1 MRINKFL
8 ASSGIA
14 SRRECDKLISEGR
27 IKVNG
32 KTAVLGTEINDGDEV
47 YADGKPVNLKKNE
60 YYILNKPKGYIC
72 SVSDDKGRKTVL
84 DLMPAN
90 VGRIYPV
97 GRLDYDSEGLL
108 VLTTDGQLAQHLT
121 HPSNAVP
128 KTYLVKIE
136 GTMKESDLN
145 PIRSGIEIDGGYV
158 TKKCK
163 AHIVETNK
171 EYTKIHVT
179 LTEGKNR
186 EVRKMFNAIGKEVTL
201 LKRIKIGELNLSG
214 LDRGAY
220 RKLNKQEVAYL
231 MGL

>member
-97 GRLDYDSEGLL
+97 GRLDYDSE
-108 VLTTDGQLAQHLT
+108 
-121 HPSNAVP
+121 
-128 KTYLVKIE
+128 
-136 GTMKESDLN
+136 
-145 PIRSGIEIDGGYV
+145 
-158 TKKCK
+158 
-163 AHIVETNK
+163 
-171 EYTKIHVT
+171 
-179 LTEGKNR
+179 
-186 EVRKMFNAIGKEVTL
+186 
-201 LKRIKIGELNLSG
+201 
-214 LDRGAY
+214 
-220 RKLNKQEVAYL
+220 
-231 MGL
+231 

>member
-1 MRINKFL
+1 
-8 ASSGIA
+8 
-14 SRRECDKLISEGR
+14 
-27 IKVNG
+27 
-32 KTAVLGTEINDGDEV
+32 
-47 YADGKPVNLKKNE
+47 
-60 YYILNKPKGYIC
+60 
-72 SVSDDKGRKTVL
+72 
-84 DLMPAN
+84 
-90 VGRIYPV
+90 
-97 GRLDYDSEGLL
+97 
-108 VLTTDGQLAQHLT
+108 
-121 HPSNAVP
+121 
-128 KTYLVKIE
+128 
-136 GTMKESDLN
+136 MKESDLN

-171 EYTKIHVT
+171 EYTKVHVT